1 MRFVGIDLGLKR
13 IGLAVSDASGTLA
26 RPLRTLTRGSSD
38 EEAAAAAIA
47 DAIAVLAREEDGV
60 AAIVVGLPK
69 RLDGTE
75 TDLTTHVRRMVD
87 RLRPLVR
94 IPIALQDERL
104 SSQEAES
111 RLALR
116 ERDWRARKARL
127 DAASA
132 AVILQDYLDSRA
144 TAPSISPASIQD

>member
-13 IGLAVSDASGTLA
+13 IGLAVSDGSGTLA

-38 EEAAAAAIA
+38 DEAAAAAIA
-47 DAIAVLAREEDGV
+47 DAVAVLAREEDGV